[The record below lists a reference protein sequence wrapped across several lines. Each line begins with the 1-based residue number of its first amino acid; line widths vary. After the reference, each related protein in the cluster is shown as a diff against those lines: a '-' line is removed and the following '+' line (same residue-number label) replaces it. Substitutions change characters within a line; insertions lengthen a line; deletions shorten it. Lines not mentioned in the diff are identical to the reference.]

1 MIRRSFY
8 KHDVHCAADGCDVPV
23 GRGRIYCRGHYYS
36 LTDALRSRLWAAWR
50 KAMGA
55 RDGTKYGSSRRST
68 RSYYTHH
75 IQRISLAAVISDARN
90 IIDQVNKLKQDVCR
104 SQ

>member
-1 MIRRSFY
+1 MHAPGGWYSERGAR
-8 KHDVHCAADGCDVPV
+8 AALRAQRGVRGGPLGRLRGRLV
-23 GRGRIYCRGHYYS
+23 EEPGRGAGISSSKNC
-36 LTDALRSRLWAAWR
+36 
-50 KAMGA
+50 A
-55 RDGTKYGSSRRST
+55 RDRTKYGSSRRST

-75 IQRISLAAVISDARN
+75 TQRISLAAVISDARN